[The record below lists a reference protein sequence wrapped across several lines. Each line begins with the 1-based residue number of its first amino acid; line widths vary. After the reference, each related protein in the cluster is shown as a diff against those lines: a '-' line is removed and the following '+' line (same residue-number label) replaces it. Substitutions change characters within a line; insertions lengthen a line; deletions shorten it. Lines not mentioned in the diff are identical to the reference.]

1 MISSHRDTLYGRR
14 KDVQVSRHFL
24 LSFLHNI
31 EQNAGDSRWSL
42 PRFSAEIS
50 CQFPMVGPNKL
61 RSNAHWVRSNA
72 GIYIYVYG
80 IPTYTQRFTV
90 CLILDETLPPDSLK
104 ASRPQQYPAQ
114 IFHSFF
120 IHLFHSTKLVKAD
133 WVKESYLQ
141 PWSPKLNARAGD

>member
-1 MISSHRDTLYGRR
+1 MVYLYILNG
-14 KDVQVSRHFL
+14 
-24 LSFLHNI
+24 
-31 EQNAGDSRWSL
+31 SL
-42 PRFSAEIS
+42 Y
-50 CQFPMVGPNKL
+50 
-61 RSNAHWVRSNA
+61 VRS
-72 GIYIYVYG
+72 
-80 IPTYTQRFTV
+80 
-90 CLILDETLPPDSLK
+90 LILDEPLPPDSLK